1 MTNFIVKVPGINGLG
16 KTEGCEKAGNAII
29 ENLKEIYSNEKGII
43 IDVKNLDLEE
53 IHLDNSNLKITNPLI
68 YENSLEIFGE
78 KPKVIFLGGDHSIS
92 YSTTKAFLENCN
104 RTRKEPCLIVF
115 DSHADCTPAMKEPTN
130 KEWLCKLVEE
140 GFPVENILLVGAR
153 NLDSKEILFVKKNN
167 IRIIDIN
174 QTLTDMEE
182 ACDFIMEF
190 SNGKELYVSVDIDVI
205 DPAFA
210 PGTGYPEPGG
220 LTSRQFIYL
229 IQRINKIRNLRAVD
243 IVEINP
249 KKDKDN
255 LTVKLGAKI
264 LAELL

>member
-29 ENLKEIYSNEKGII
+29 ENLKDIYSNEKGIP

-53 IHLDNSNLKITNPLI
+53 IHLDNSNLKITNQLI
-68 YENSLEIFGE
+68 YENSLEIFSE
-78 KPKVIFLGGDHSIS
+78 KPKAIFLGGDHSIS
-92 YSTTKAFLENCN
+92 YSTTKAFLENC
-104 RTRKEPCLIVF
+104 RTNKKESCLIIF
-115 DSHADCTPAMKEPTN
+115 DSHADCMPAMKEPSN
-130 KEWLCKLVEE
+130 EEWLSKLIEE
-140 GFPVENILLVGAR
+140 GFPAGNILLVGTR
-153 NLDSKEILFVKKNN
+153 NMKKQEILFVKKNN
-167 IRIIDIN
+167 IKIIDMN
-174 QTLTDMEE
+174 QILTDMEE

-190 SNGKELYVSVDIDVI
+190 SNGKELYVSIDLGVI

-229 IQRINKIRNLRAVD
+229 IQRINKIKNLRAID
-243 IVEINP
+243 IVEVNP

-255 LTVKLGAKI
+255 MTVKLGAKI
-264 LAELL
+264 LSELL